1 MKKCM
6 FQRKAF
12 WWGVHILNSVTSST
26 TSPTMRNTGLWP
38 VLGSDSQQMA
48 VQSNHPL
55 QQKNSKEKIKFT
67 PALCPD
73 FIFRPG
79 SGKQSTFNP
88 LCDGP
93 ETRAWGDLIHEYHEY
108 QHRLKGHAYF
118 SLVHWTVKYTD
129 WIYSPDLWQGTCLIF
144 QIFGCPTCKLERILA
159 LTHHSTVMK
168 IQGKHIFKHLT
179 QYLARSINLCLA
191 LISLSMLLLL
201 WFQPAGFY

>member
-1 MKKCM
+1 M
-6 FQRKAF
+6 FLKV
-12 WWGVHILNSVTSST
+12 WSVDENILLCLIDVHVQSLIHVRLFTPWTPGIVARHAPLWLGFLVKNTEMGCRFLLQWTIVCQNSSLRLS
-26 TSPTMRNTGLWP
+26 TMRNTGLWP
-38 VLGSDSQQMA
+38 VLGSESQQMA

-118 SLVHWTVKYTD
+118 SLVH
-129 WIYSPDLWQGTCLIF
+129 
-144 QIFGCPTCKLERILA
+144 
-159 LTHHSTVMK
+159 
-168 IQGKHIFKHLT
+168 
-179 QYLARSINLCLA
+179 
-191 LISLSMLLLL
+191 
-201 WFQPAGFY
+201 